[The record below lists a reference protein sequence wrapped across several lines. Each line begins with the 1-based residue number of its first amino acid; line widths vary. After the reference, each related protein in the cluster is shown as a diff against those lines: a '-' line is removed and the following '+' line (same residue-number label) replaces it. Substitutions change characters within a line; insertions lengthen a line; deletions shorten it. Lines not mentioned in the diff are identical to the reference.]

1 MTTRFRLLDLTID
14 LARQRVQRGD
24 VPLDV
29 AGLSFQLFACLIERG
44 DRVVGFDELM
54 AAVWAPAVVNEE
66 TVTQRVRLLRHAL
79 GDEARQPRYI
89 RTVRGRGYQLAA
101 PPEPLGEAATHR
113 RHSIWPALG
122 AVGVLAAV
130 ALGAGFLARE
140 QKPVPTAQQE
150 LLQRAHWY
158 AAMGQRDNNERALAL
173 YDRALHEAPDDADA
187 LTGASRARSARTC
200 LYNAGVDDARDALR
214 LASRAVALRPELAD
228 AWSALGYAHDCL
240 GDISG
245 AIAGYEHAVSLD
257 PGDDASRASAAYL
270 YQEQGRLA
278 DALRANLD
286 MHGDPERVRFR
297 DVQVAREYELLG
309 FDAAA
314 EVGFRHVF
322 ELTPDN
328 VFSNI
333 AWPAFLFAH
342 GRFDEARAAVVQAR
356 TRGTPRAELAQ
367 LDGELAL
374 RRNDRVG
381 AANAF
386 AEAHALRPDS
396 RLETTLAAVY
406 GPAPASAGWLRQRT
420 ADTRSSLV
428 DDPWPASRLELAV
441 LLQAAGDKR
450 GAIAALSDA
459 VEKGWRDAGY
469 LRASPLF
476 SSIAGDP
483 AFEAVLAAIGRRVA
497 AERERVLSAPWCPA
511 ALKVR
516 QPTEAERQRGRDL
529 RM

>member
-1 MTTRFRLLDLTID
+1 MTARYRLLDLTVD
-14 LARQRVQRGD
+14 LARQRVERGD
-24 VPLDV
+24 VALDV
-29 AGLSFQLFACLIERG
+29 AGLSFQLLACLIERG

-54 AAVWAPAVVNEE
+54 EVVWAPAVVNEE
-66 TVTQRVRLLRHAL
+66 TVTQRVRLLRQAL
-79 GDEARQPRYI
+79 GDDARQPRYI
-89 RTVRGRGYQLAA
+89 RTVRGRGYQLGA
-101 PPEPLGEAATHR
+101 PPERLAGETPR
-113 RHSIWPALG
+113 RPHSVWPAFA

-130 ALGAGFLARE
+130 ALGAGFLAHE

-158 AAMGQRDNNERALAL
+158 AAMGQRENNERALAL

-187 LTGASRARSARTC
+187 LTGASRTRSARTC
-200 LYNAGVDDARDALR
+200 LYNAGADDARDALR
-214 LASRAVALRPELAD
+214 LASRAVALRPDLAG
-228 AWSALGYAHDCL
+228 AWSALGYARDCL

-245 AIAGYEHAVSLD
+245 AIAGYEHAVGLD
-257 PGDDASRASAAYL
+257 PADDGSRSSAAYL

-286 MHGDPERVRFR
+286 MHGDPARVRFR
-297 DVQVAREYELLG
+297 EVQVAREYELLG

-314 EVGFRHVF
+314 EVRFRHVF
-322 ELTPDN
+322 ELSSDN
-328 VFSNI
+328 VFSNL
-333 AWPAFLFAH
+333 AWPAFLFAR
-342 GRFDEARAAVVQAR
+342 GRFDEARAALAQAR
-356 TRGTPRAELAQ
+356 ARATPRAELAQ

-374 RRNDRVG
+374 RRDDRTA

-386 AEAHALRPDS
+386 AEAHAIRPES
-396 RLETTLAAVY
+396 TLQTSLAAIY
-406 GPAPASAGWLRQRT
+406 GPVPVSTAWLRQRI
-420 ADTRSSLV
+420 AETRASLV
-428 DDPWPASRLELAV
+428 DDPWPAGRLELAV
-441 LLQAAGDKR
+441 LLQTAGDRR

-483 AFEAVLAAIGRRVA
+483 AFDAVLAAIDRRVA
-497 AERERVLSAPWCPA
+497 AERERVLAAPWCPA
-511 ALKVR
+511 DLKTR
-516 QPTEAERQRGRDL
+516 QLLQESNQRGRDL

>member
-1 MTTRFRLLDLTID
+1 MTTRYRLLDLTID
-14 LARQRVQRGD
+14 LARQRVERGD
-24 VPLDV
+24 TALDV
-29 AGLSFQLFACLIERG
+29 SGLSFRLLACLIERG
-44 DRVVGFDELM
+44 DRVVDFDELI

-66 TVTQRVRLLRHAL
+66 TVTQRVRLLRQAL
-79 GDEARQPRYI
+79 GDDARQPRYI
-89 RTVRGRGYQLAA
+89 RTVRGRGYQLGAL
-101 PPEPLGEAATHR
+101 PERFTEDVARR
-113 RHSIWPALG
+113 RHSIWPAIA

-130 ALGAGFLARE
+130 ALGAGFLGRE

-158 AAMGQRDNNERALAL
+158 AAMGQRDNNERALSL
-173 YDRALHEAPDDADA
+173 YDRALHEAPDDAYA
-187 LTGASRARSARTC
+187 LTGASRTRSARTC
-200 LYNAGVDDARDALR
+200 LYNAGEDDARDAMR
-214 LASRAVALRPELAD
+214 LASRAVALRPDLAE

-245 AIAGYEHAVSLD
+245 AIAGYEHAVQLD
-257 PGDDASRASAAYL
+257 PTDDASRSSAAYL

-278 DALRANLD
+278 DALRSNLD
-286 MHGDPERVRFR
+286 MHGDPARVRYR
-297 DVQVAREYELLG
+297 DVQMAREYDLLG
-309 FDAAA
+309 FGAAA
-314 EVGFRHVF
+314 EVRYRHVF
-322 ELTPDN
+322 ELSPDS

-342 GRFDEARAAVVQAR
+342 GRFDEARAAVAEAR

-367 LDGELAL
+367 LDGELSL
-374 RRNDRVG
+374 RRNDRLA

-386 AEAHALRPDS
+386 AEAHALRPES

-406 GPAPASAGWLRQRT
+406 GSAPASAGWLNQRIVE
-420 ADTRSSLV
+420 TRTSLV

-441 LLQAAGDKR
+441 LLQATGDKP

-459 VEKGWRDAGY
+459 VDKGWRDAGY

-476 SSIAGDP
+476 SSIASDR
-483 AFEAVLAAIGRRVA
+483 AFDAVLAAIGRRVA
-497 AERERVLSAPWCPA
+497 ADRERVLAAPWCPA
-511 ALKVR
+511 ELKVR
-516 QPTEAERQRGRDL
+516 QPTEAERQRDRDL

>member
-1 MTTRFRLLDLTID
+1 MTTRYRLLDLTID
-14 LARQRVQRGD
+14 LSRQRVERGD
-24 VPLDV
+24 TVLEV
-29 AGLSFQLFACLIERG
+29 TGLSFQLLACLVERG

-54 AAVWAPAVVNEE
+54 AVVWAPAVVNEE
-66 TVTQRVRLLRHAL
+66 TVTQRVRLLRQAI
-79 GDEARQPRYI
+79 GDDARQPRYI
-89 RTVRGRGYQLAA
+89 RTVRGRGYQLGALPESMAA
-101 PPEPLGEAATHR
+101 DAGRR
-113 RHSIWPALG
+113 RHSVWPALA

-130 ALGAGFLARE
+130 ALGAGFLGHE

-187 LTGASRARSARTC
+187 LTGASRTRSARTC
-200 LYNAGVDDARDALR
+200 LYNTGADDARDALR
-214 LASRAVALRPELAD
+214 LASRATALRPDLAG

-245 AIAGYEHAVSLD
+245 AIAGYEHAVQLD
-257 PGDDASRASAAYL
+257 PADDASRSSAAYL

-278 DALRANLD
+278 DALRSNLD
-286 MHGDPERVRFR
+286 MRGDPGRVRFR

-309 FDAAA
+309 FDAEA
-314 EVGFRHVF
+314 EVRFRRVF
-322 ELTPDN
+322 EMTPDS

-342 GRFDEARAAVVQAR
+342 GRFDEARAAVAQAR

-374 RRNDRVG
+374 RRNDRVA

-396 RLETTLAAVY
+396 RLATTLAAVY
-406 GPAPASAGWLRQRT
+406 GATPASATWLTQRI
-420 ADTRSSLV
+420 ADTRASLI
-428 DDPWPASRLELAV
+428 DDPWPASRMELAV
-441 LLQAAGDKR
+441 LLEAIGDKR
-450 GAIAALSDA
+450 GALAALSDA
-459 VEKGWRDAGY
+459 VDKGWRDAGY

-476 SSIAGDP
+476 ATIASEP
-483 AFEAVLAAIGRRVA
+483 AFDAVLAAIDRRVA
-497 AERERVLSAPWCPA
+497 AERERVISAPWCPPE
-511 ALKVR
+511 LKVR
-516 QPTEAERQRGRDL
+516 QPSDAERQRDRDL

>member
-1 MTTRFRLLDLTID
+1 MTARFRLLDLTID
-14 LARQRVQRGD
+14 LARQRVERGD
-24 VPLDV
+24 VVLDV
-29 AGLSFQLFACLIERG
+29 TGLSFQLLACLVERG

-54 AAVWAPAVVNEE
+54 AVVWAPAVVNEE
-66 TVTQRVRLLRHAL
+66 TVTQRVRLLRQAI
-79 GDEARQPRYI
+79 GDDARQPRYI
-89 RTVRGRGYQLAA
+89 RTVRGQGYQLGA
-101 PPEPLGEAATHR
+101 PPEGLATDAGRR
-113 RHSIWPALG
+113 RHSIWPALA

-130 ALGAGFLARE
+130 ALGAGFLGHG
-140 QKPVPTAQQE
+140 QKPMLTAQQE
-150 LLQRAHWY
+150 LLQRARWY

-187 LTGASRARSARTC
+187 LTGASRTRSARTC
-200 LYNAGVDDARDALR
+200 LYNTGADDARDALR
-214 LASRAVALRPELAD
+214 LASRATALRPDLAD

-245 AIAGYEHAVSLD
+245 AIAGYEHAVQLD
-257 PGDDASRASAAYL
+257 PADDASRASAAYL

-278 DALRANLD
+278 DALRSNLD
-286 MHGDPERVRFR
+286 MHGDPGRVRFR

-314 EVGFRHVF
+314 EVRFRHVF
-322 ELTPDN
+322 DLTPDN

-333 AWPAFLFAH
+333 ALPAFLFAH
-342 GRFDEARAAVVQAR
+342 GRFDEARAAVAQAR
-356 TRGTPRAELAQ
+356 TRGTPRAELAR

-374 RRNDRVG
+374 RRNDRIA

-386 AEAHALRPDS
+386 AEAHALRPDA

-406 GPAPASAGWLRQRT
+406 GATPASTAWLTQRI
-420 ADTRSSLV
+420 ADTRASLV

-441 LLQAAGDKR
+441 LLQAIGDKP
-450 GAIAALSDA
+450 GALAALSDA
-459 VEKGWRDAGY
+459 VDKGWRDAGY

-476 SSIAGDP
+476 AAIASDP
-483 AFEAVLAAIGRRVA
+483 AFDAVLAAIDRRVS
-497 AERERVLSAPWCPA
+497 AERERVLSAPWCPPE
-511 ALKVR
+511 LKVR
-516 QPTEAERQRGRDL
+516 RPTDAERQRDRDL

>member
-1 MTTRFRLLDLTID
+1 MSPRYRLLDLTID
-14 LARQRVQRGD
+14 LARQRVERGD
-24 VPLDV
+24 TLLDV
-29 AGLSFQLFACLIERG
+29 AGLSFQLLACLIERG

-66 TVTQRVRLLRHAL
+66 TVTQRVRLLRQAL
-79 GDEARQPRYI
+79 GDDARRPRYI
-89 RTVRGRGYQLAA
+89 RTVRGRGYQLGAL
-101 PPEPLGEAATHR
+101 PLPLAQDVPR
-113 RHSIWPALG
+113 PRHSIWPALA
-122 AVGVLAAV
+122 AVAVLAAV
-130 ALGAGFLARE
+130 ALGAGFLGRE

-173 YDRALHEAPDDADA
+173 YDRALHEAPDDAYA
-187 LTGASRARSARTC
+187 LTGASRTRSARTC
-200 LYNAGVDDARDALR
+200 LYNAGQGDARDALR
-214 LASRAVALRPELAD
+214 LAGRAVALRPDLAD
-228 AWSALGYAHDCL
+228 AWSALGYARDCL

-245 AIAGYEHAVSLD
+245 AIAGYEHAVRLD
-257 PGDDASRASAAYL
+257 PADDASRSSAAYL

-286 MHGDPERVRFR
+286 MHGDPARVRFR

-314 EVGFRHVF
+314 EVRFRHVF
-322 ELTPDN
+322 ELTPDS

-342 GRFDEARAAVVQAR
+342 GRFDEARAAVAQAR

-374 RRNDRVG
+374 RRNDRVA

-406 GPAPASAGWLRQRT
+406 GSAPVDTGWLMTRIAETRT
-420 ADTRSSLV
+420 GVA
-428 DDPWPASRLELAV
+428 DDPWPSGHLELAV
-441 LLQAAGDKR
+441 LLLASGDKR
-450 GAIAALSDA
+450 GAIAAVSDA
-459 VEKGWRDAGY
+459 VDKGWRDAGY

-476 SSIAGDP
+476 ASIAGDQ
-483 AFEAVLAAIGRRVA
+483 AFDAILAAIDRRVA
-497 AERERVLSAPWCPA
+497 AERERVLAAPWCPA
-511 ALKVR
+511 ELKPR
-516 QPTEAERQRGRDL
+516 EPTEAERQRGRDL